1 LAIGQVMMRCP
12 KTGDEVKTP
21 YSADENQLSR
31 EDFRAN
37 SFNCPACG
45 EVHRIQSGASW
56 LAPPTKRR
64 RGPGPFGGAA
74 MLAAVPLDLIAKGSS
89 LL

>member
-1 LAIGQVMMRCP
+1 MMRCP

-21 YSADENQLSR
+21 YSADETQLAR

-45 EVHRIQSGASW
+45 DVHRIQSGTSW

-64 RGPGPFGGAA
+64 RGPGRIGGAG
-74 MLAAVPLDLIAKGSS
+74 MLAAVPLDLITNGSY